1 MRVCCTLVQQMHF
14 VFAARE
20 REVLVRSMSLRERG
34 IVTLQQENSRNA
46 LEITSGII
54 MLGFDIVAARR
65 Q

>member
-1 MRVCCTLVQQMHF
+1 MRVCRTLVQQMHF

-20 REVLVRSMSLRERG
+20 REVLVRSMSLWERG
-34 IVTLQQENSRNA
+34 IVILKQENSRNA
-46 LEITSGII
+46 FEITSGII

>member
-1 MRVCCTLVQQMHF
+1 MHF

-54 MLGFDIVAARR
+54 MLGFDIVAVRW